1 MLILT
6 YIPQPRPLCILTHKE
21 ERKLAERSPI
31 PGPAPAPPKKK
42 KRKKEKL
49 GEGVGAS
56 KLFCMEESHIDS
68 RMALKAA

>member
-1 MLILT
+1 M
-6 YIPQPRPLCILTHKE
+6 YKE
-21 ERKLAERSPI
+21 ERKLAERSPT
-31 PGPAPAPPKKK
+31 PGPAPPKKK
-42 KRKKEKL
+42 KKTL